1 MKSKLI
7 ILILCVAMA
16 ISLSACDKEKD
27 KLDNTGFI
35 SDEEKTDSTDEQ
47 KSGDNESSTD
57 EKPKDIQYVI
67 YLKNKDLPNL
77 LAEMYTINS
86 DDLKL
91 KDKTIEKVALEEL
104 FNYQQYE
111 GYVSPIPKGTK
122 LIDLEKEEDTVYVNL
137 SKEFKD
143 GLNNKDETEI
153 AIASIVNT
161 LTFFHDN
168 EYVFIKIEGENV
180 DRLNNVDLSNKFS
193 FNETYIPSK

>member
-7 ILILCVAMA
+7 ILILCIAMA
-16 ISLSACDKEKD
+16 ISLSACDKDKE
-27 KLDNTGFI
+27 KLDNTGFVN
-35 SDEEKTDSTDEQ
+35 DEEKADSSDEQ
-47 KSGDNESSTD
+47 KSEDNESSTD
-57 EKPKDIQYVI
+57 ENPKDMQYVI
-67 YLKNKDLPNL
+67 YLKSKDLPNL
-77 LAEMYTINS
+77 LAEMYTISS

-91 KDKTIEKVALEEL
+91 KDKTIEEVALEQL

-143 GLNNKDETEI
+143 GLKNKDETEM

-168 EYVFIKIEGENV
+168 EYVVIKIEGENV
-180 DRLNNVDLSNKFS
+180 GRLNNVDLSNKFS